1 MYDINLLPLKV
12 HQGQQEF
19 ASAGF
24 TASAPPRRSSRSRSE
39 DMLIMSLSFK
49 GDSQVASEIQKTWID
64 NLIQSFFKTGGSV
77 TSAMRTLIETLNLT
91 LMEKNLKSG
100 REGGPTTAAVN
111 LAAIHRRVL
120 YIVQSGQTHAFVLSQ
135 QGLAHFYD
143 TSQTDRGLGLSRS
156 PNIRYY
162 QAEIGRGSYFFTT
175 TAPPE
180 TWTEDAIFAG
190 GFPSLEQLRR
200 RLLNQVPQ
208 SFRLDLAQILPGE
221 GEVNIQHTQDQSDI
235 ESAESARIDTL
246 DPAVVQSET
255 MSDTD
260 DRELFDTRENKAV
273 SAETEIL
280 QTGSEEVPVVDH
292 TVEPLTSESLEPDES
307 QTEGGS
313 AAEFAL
319 QAAERNE
326 RADKSDKTETRSS
339 TEPENKREAPGKLI
353 AEPEQIRER
362 SLKGLAAIVS
372 GWQSVRE
379 KVGTFFTDLIRQW
392 APISP
397 DGTPRLSRGTLL
409 IIALVVPLIV
419 VAIGA
424 SVYFARGRTLQ
435 YESYMEQAQLS
446 ANVALTAEDPNQSR
460 NAWHQ
465 TLAYLEQ
472 AESYKETDE
481 ILTLRKQ
488 VQDALDELDGAVRLA
503 YQPAII
509 GSLYS
514 EINITEI
521 ISYGPDLYMLDSA
534 GGRVIHAERVSQGY
548 EVDPDFVCAEG
559 NYSGGRIEALVD
571 MVSLP
576 INNAYQAHIL
586 AVDALGNIAYCGPG
600 QDPVVQ
606 LLPSMDGNSG
616 AITSI
621 AYDSNYLYVLNA
633 TNNTIFVYR
642 PTSGQF
648 LDNPSSFFEDVD
660 FAEIP
665 NLNTVV
671 DIAVNGPSLYLLQG
685 DGKLIDC
692 TTSGLTG
699 NPVTCVN
706 PVDYIDGRPGKEE
719 QIFSMP
725 ESNYIGILY
734 TSPPDP
740 SISILDAQNAD
751 IYRLSLRFRLHNRLR
766 PEMGDFELE
775 SPAATAFTIGI
786 DRVAFLAF
794 GHQVFYAYVE

>member
-1 MYDINLLPLKV
+1 MYDINLLSLKV

-19 ASAGF
+19 VSTGFKASA
-24 TASAPPRRSSRSRSE
+24 APRRASRSRSE

-49 GDSQVASEIQKTWID
+49 GDSQVALDIQKSWVD

-100 REGGPTTAAVN
+100 REGGPTTAALN

-135 QGLAHFYD
+135 QRLAHFYD

-175 TAPPE
+175 TDPPE

-200 RLLNQVPQ
+200 RLLSQVPQ

-221 GEVNIQHTQDQSDI
+221 GQVNIQHTQEQADI
-235 ESAESARIDTL
+235 EGDDSTRVDTS
-246 DPAVVQSET
+246 DSSVVGSET
-255 MSDTD
+255 TPDPD
-260 DRELFDTRENKAV
+260 DQEVFDTQEMKPE
-273 SAETEIL
+273 SAETEIVGP
-280 QTGSEEVPVVDH
+280 GSEEVSVIDRN
-292 TVEPLTSESLEPDES
+292 VEPLLSEALAPDGS
-307 QTEGGS
+307 QTEVGPS
-313 AAEFAL
+313 SEVTL
-319 QAAERNE
+319 QAAENNTRT
-326 RADKSDKTETRSS
+326 DTSDKTTTSVS
-339 TEPENKREAPGKLI
+339 NDPENKREAAGKLI

-372 GWQSVRE
+372 GWGSVRE
-379 KVGTFFTDLIRQW
+379 KVGTFFTDLISRW
-392 APISP
+392 APTSP
-397 DGTPRLSRGTLL
+397 DGTPRLSGGTLL
-409 IIALVVPLIV
+409 LIALVVPLIV

-435 YESYMEQAQLS
+435 YEAYMEQAQIS
-446 ANVALTAEDPNQSR
+446 ANIALNAEDPNQSR
-460 NAWHQ
+460 DAWHQ
-465 TLAYLEQ
+465 TLAYLDQ
-472 AESYKETDE
+472 AGSYKETDE
-481 ILTLRKQ
+481 ILTLREQ

-521 ISYGPDLYMLDSA
+521 ISYGPDLYLLDSA
-534 GGRVIHAERVSQGY
+534 GGRVIHAERGSQGY
-548 EVDPDFVCAEG
+548 EVDPDFVCAQG

-586 AVDALGNIAYCGPG
+586 AVDALGNAAYCGPG
-600 QDPVVQ
+600 QNPVVQ
-606 LLPSMDGNSG
+606 SLPSAGGNSG
-616 AITSI
+616 EITSI
-621 AYDSNYLYVLNA
+621 AYDSHYLYVLNA

-642 PTSGQF
+642 PTNGQF
-648 LDNPSSFFEDVD
+648 LDNPSNFFEGVD

-692 TTSGLTG
+692 TTSGLAG
-699 NPVTCVN
+699 NPVTCIN

-719 QIFSMP
+719 QKFIMS
-725 ESNYIGILY
+725 ESNYIGVLY

-740 SISILDAQNAD
+740 AINILDAQNAD

-775 SPAATAFTIGI
+775 SPVATAFTIGI